1 MLVTTKA
8 VGVWFVIL
16 LAAFANGALR
26 ELILVPAL
34 GSMSA
39 QLASGLL
46 LSVAVVA
53 IAVLSAPWFG
63 NTNSTQ
69 ALLIGVLWV
78 GLTLAFEFG
87 FGLLVQR
94 KSLSTMLSAYTF
106 KDGNLWPV
114 VVVVTGLAPLVAAR
128 IRGLI

>member
-26 ELILVPAL
+26 ELILIPAF
-34 GSMSA
+34 GSMTA
-39 QLASGLL
+39 QLASGVL

-53 IAVLSAPWFG
+53 IAVLGAPWLG
-63 NTNSTQ
+63 SMHPTD
-69 ALLIGVLWV
+69 ALLIGLLWV
-78 GLTLAFEFG
+78 CLTLTFEFG

-94 KSLSTMLSAYTF
+94 KTLATLLAAYTF

-128 IRGLI
+128 IRGLL